1 MSVEA
6 AKTRTNAA
14 RVISNTGLNPRAR
27 HVALWNYV
35 LTNEITNGT
44 QFLCAQP
51 GGQPY
56 VVLGHSQEVI
66 RLTANGGE
74 RWHAYMN
81 AHYGVPAFET
91 YGKWVY
97 ESLRS
102 HASQNGLKAE
112 LRRFSAF
119 DPTTRTTYISSYDG
133 HMWKLDGDDGITRET
148 IGEDGVFFADD
159 DGGTPCADVQ
169 IAQHGVLL
177 ERLTHLN
184 FSPNALGGATP
195 EQQRMAFTVWI
206 FALAFPDL
214 MPTKP
219 LLLLEGAPGSGK
231 TAAPGLLQLVLQG
244 RRKAMQLQRNKE
256 DDFGVVLLRSPIALF
271 DNTDAYIDWVPDAVC
286 AYATGGQWT
295 KRKLYTDDESLEIKP
310 HAFICVASKNP
321 ASFRREDTAD
331 RCIVLRL
338 ERRKEFR
345 RLELLEQEILNDRS
359 TLLGEYL
366 WYVNRI
372 VAELR
377 SSADASNA
385 IDETH
390 RMADF
395 SALAR
400 VVSRVLA
407 WPEGAVE
414 SLMDAITRERDAF
427 INEEDP
433 FLGLLVQWVEYRT
446 RAGLANRG
454 RLVSPLELNAELE
467 GFAQAKTIP
476 WKHTVR
482 TITQKLRSPHIERE
496 IRVETHTITGQR
508 MYRLWRASDPIMA
521 VIDGGIAITEG

>member
-1 MSVEA
+1 MSIEA
-6 AKTRTNAA
+6 SRTRTHAA
-14 RVISNTGLNPRAR
+14 RIIGNTGLSVRAR

-44 QFLCAQP
+44 QFLNAQP
-51 GGQPY
+51 GGQTY
-56 VVLGHSQEVI
+56 VVMGYNHEVI
-66 RLTANGGE
+66 RCAISGSE
-74 RWHAYMN
+74 RWHAYAN
-81 AHYGVPAFET
+81 AFYGVPNFES

-97 ESLRS
+97 EALRS
-102 HASQNGLKAE
+102 HCSQNGLRTE
-112 LRRFSAF
+112 LRRFSAYNT
-119 DPTTRTTYISSYDG
+119 DTKTAYISGYNG
-133 HMWKLDGDDGITRET
+133 HMWKLDGDNGISWET

-159 DGGTPCADVQ
+159 DGGVPVPEIE
-169 IAQHGVLL
+169 IANHGALL
-177 ERLTHLN
+177 DRLTNLN
-184 FSPNALGGATP
+184 FSTAALGGGTP
-195 EQQRMAFTVWI
+195 EQQRMAFTVWM

-231 TAAPGLLQLVLQG
+231 TAAPALLQLVLQG

-338 ERRKEFR
+338 ERRKDFR
-345 RLELLEQEILNDRS
+345 AFRKLEQDIINDRPR
-359 TLLGEYL
+359 LLGEYL

-377 SSADASNA
+377 ATAVDFDAL
-385 IDETH
+385 DETH

-395 SALAR
+395 AALAR
-400 VVSRVLA
+400 VVGRVLG
-407 WPEGAVE
+407 WTEE
-414 SLMDAITRERDAF
+414 SVSDLMDSITRERDAF

-433 FLGLLVQWVEYRT
+433 FMTVLLMWVEYRT
-446 RAGLANRG
+446 RSGLANRG
-454 RLVSPLELNAELE
+454 RVVSPLELTTEMEAM
-467 GFAQAKTIP
+467 ASAKNIP
-476 WKHTVR
+476 WKHTMR
-482 TITQKLRSPHIERE
+482 TIQQKLRSPHLDRVVRIDTLAIEGDRFFR
-496 IRVETHTITGQR
+496 I
-508 MYRLWRASDPIMA
+508 WRAGDPVVE
-521 VIDGGIAITEG
+521 VIEGGVAIIEA